1 MTRASLIGKPL
12 DVNLIRKRGMTPDT
26 PQISPTDMQAMLLP
40 CRRRMALAS
49 VCARLR
55 VLPRAG
61 AKALLGVA
69 AIFLFLRALSWL
81 AATPAPGMIHVLAS
95 LALIGLVLFL
105 RALASGLHDGRKQTH
120 HAAESLDLA
129 HATHNRIATAIAL
142 LQTADNSPFA
152 RAAIRDGFEHL
163 QRLKSQKPHSDP
175 TTLRWKRTCL
185 SSVAGLTL
193 ILVGLGLSPKV
204 KRVGNGMK
212 PNAAIAESGI
222 TNAEIDP
229 ASQPQDPHTHD
240 TQKVTRDRLGKPPD
254 AARKE
259 ERSERPEPGSRSEG
273 GMGREAAGESGSG
286 QAVSKTSSAASGGG
300 AKPEPGESEAAKPT
314 PKPGERKP
322 QEAARPKPAGEEK
335 QGGSI
340 SASGSSGAGS
350 MQSSQNEWS
359 SKVKAKADDSDD
371 FQADEAADEDMDP
384 DKQRLGVQPALKSR
398 SARISREL
406 SLMMGLDPSNQQKR
420 GRGGPGGQKKSRG
433 TATMIMGV
441 PVPGFLRGRLL
452 AGPTKSTQEEVE
464 PSPRDGEFAAAF
476 DFPETLPEEDA
487 QERFRAPAPMGESAR
502 DYLIQYHDDHENRR
516 DDAAPGE

>member
-1 MTRASLIGKPL
+1 M
-12 DVNLIRKRGMTPDT
+12 
-26 PQISPTDMQAMLLP
+26 
-40 CRRRMALAS
+40 
-49 VCARLR
+49 
-55 VLPRAG
+55 
-61 AKALLGVA
+61 
-69 AIFLFLRALSWL
+69 
-81 AATPAPGMIHVLAS
+81 
-95 LALIGLVLFL
+95 GL
-105 RALASGLHDGRKQTH
+105 Q
-120 HAAESLDLA
+120 
-129 HATHNRIATAIAL
+129 
-142 LQTADNSPFA
+142 
-152 RAAIRDGFEHL
+152 
-163 QRLKSQKPHSDP
+163 
-175 TTLRWKRTCL
+175 
-185 SSVAGLTL
+185 
-193 ILVGLGLSPKV
+193 
-204 KRVGNGMK
+204 
-212 PNAAIAESGI
+212 
-222 TNAEIDP
+222 
-229 ASQPQDPHTHD
+229 
-240 TQKVTRDRLGKPPD
+240 
-254 AARKE
+254 
-259 ERSERPEPGSRSEG
+259 
-273 GMGREAAGESGSG
+273 AAGESGSG
-286 QAVSKTSSAASGGG
+286 QAASKTSSAASGGG

-322 QEAARPKPAGEEK
+322 QAAARPKPAGEEK

-476 DFPETLPEEDA
+476 DFPATLPEEDA
-487 QERFRAPAPMGESAR
+487 QERFRAPAPMGDSAR

>member
-1 MTRASLIGKPL
+1 M
-12 DVNLIRKRGMTPDT
+12 
-26 PQISPTDMQAMLLP
+26 
-40 CRRRMALAS
+40 
-49 VCARLR
+49 
-55 VLPRAG
+55 
-61 AKALLGVA
+61 LLGVA
-69 AIFLFLRALSWL
+69 AIFLFLRAFSWL
-81 AATPAPGMIHVLAS
+81 AATPAPGMAHVIAS
-95 LALIGLVLFL
+95 LAALWMVLSL
-105 RALASGLHDGRKQTH
+105 HALASGLRDGRKQTH
-120 HAAESLDLA
+120 QAAESLDLA
-129 HATHNRIATAIAL
+129 HTTHNRIATAIAL
-142 LQTADNSPFA
+142 LQTADNSPFS

-163 QRLKSQKPHSDP
+163 QRLKSQKPYSDP
-175 TTLRWKRTCL
+175 TPLRWQRTSLCA
-185 SSVAGLTL
+185 VAGLAL
-193 ILVGLGLSPKV
+193 LLVGLEFSPKD
-204 KRVGNGMK
+204 KRVGNGMT
-212 PNAAIAESGI
+212 PNAAIPESGI
-222 TNAEIDP
+222 TNAETALIRQPLEPP
-229 ASQPQDPHTHD
+229 AHD
-240 TQKVTRDRLGKPPD
+240 TQKVTRDRLGKSPD
-254 AARKE
+254 TAGKE
-259 ERSERPEPGSRSEG
+259 ERSQPPKPGSGSRSEG
-273 GMGREAAGESGSG
+273 GMGLQAAGESGSG
-286 QAVSKTSSAASGGG
+286 QAASKTSSAASGGG

-322 QEAARPKPAGEEK
+322 QAAARPKPAGEEK

-487 QERFRAPAPMGESAR
+487 QERFRAPAPMGDSAR